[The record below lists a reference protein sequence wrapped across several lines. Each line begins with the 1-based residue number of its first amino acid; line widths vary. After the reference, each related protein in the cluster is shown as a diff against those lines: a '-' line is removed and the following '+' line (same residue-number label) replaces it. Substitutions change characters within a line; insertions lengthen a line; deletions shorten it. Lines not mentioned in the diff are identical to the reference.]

1 MNRIDTK
8 IPGVYIIEPK
18 VFGDHRGYFM
28 ETYSTKGFADIL
40 RKSFPEKEVYI
51 IGGETVYRAFA
62 DACCGAILTEI
73 GYIKAGVDDIK
84 LEQRDQRAHNES
96 FAARLTAVEGIVHE
110 NGRRLD
116 RLEELNR

>member
-1 MNRIDTK
+1 MTELANLLGVLGTVAAMLFGWAAFRRGNRQDQWA
-8 IPGVYIIEPK
+8 
-18 VFGDHRGYFM
+18 
-28 ETYSTKGFADIL
+28 KGKD
-40 RKSFPEKEVYI
+40 
-51 IGGETVYRAFA
+51 
-62 DACCGAILTEI
+62 DGAILTEI